1 MQSLCIYMTAAAL
14 EKSKKNGYRL
24 DVIISKQRYAGSS
37 DKPSKIEQW
46 GNQFAV
52 PTKRVAF

>member
-1 MQSLCIYMTAAAL
+1 MTAAAL
-14 EKSKKNGYRL
+14 EKRKKNGYRL

-52 PTKRVAF
+52 PIKRVAF